1 MSPMDTCSF
10 LESLGDEARIL
21 ALKHFRT
28 RFHIATKSD
37 DTPVTVADREIER
50 RLRELILSRYP
61 LHDLVGE
68 EEGGEIGEGITWVI
82 DPIDGTKSFVA
93 GLPLFGTLVAVLENR
108 LPAYGMIEVP
118 ALHERWIGYGNHTVL
133 NWVPCK
139 VSRCTHLGDAR
150 LCTTDPEIFVGE
162 ASEAFSILSRR
173 TVRIS
178 RFGTDCYGYAL
189 LASGHV
195 DLVAEAGLEIYDV
208 AALIPVVRGAGG
220 VVTTWSGHPVN
231 ERFDGTIIA
240 AATSE
245 LHAEALR
252 VLGHA

>member
-1 MSPMDTCSF
+1 MSPMDTCGF
-10 LESLGDEARIL
+10 LESLGDEARAL

-28 RFHIATKSD
+28 RFDVATKSD
-37 DTPVTVADREIER
+37 ETPVTVADREIER

-61 LHDLVGE
+61 SHNLVGE
-68 EEGGEIGEGITWVI
+68 EEGGEIGDGITWVI

-108 LPAYGMIEVP
+108 LPAYGMIEAP
-118 ALHERWIGYGNHTVL
+118 ALHERWIGYGNHTAL
-133 NWVPCK
+133 NGVPCK
-139 VSRCTHLGDAR
+139 VSPCTQVRDAR
-150 LCTTDPEIFVGE
+150 LCTTDPQIFVGE
-162 ASEAFSILSRR
+162 ASEAFSILSRS
-173 TVRIS
+173 VRIS

-195 DLVAEAGLEIYDV
+195 DLVAETDLEIYDV

-220 VVTTWSGHPVN
+220 VVTTWSGHLVN
-231 ERFDGTIIA
+231 ESFDGTVIA

-252 VLGHA
+252 VLGQA